1 LFSSYFLKKKKD
13 QTFLLFFLQ
22 SNREW
27 IDTEIT
33 DAELAIVDFFK
44 LRDASIEKRTKKLIG
59 EKLVRYFNDRL
70 KGRESL
76 INKLR
81 DRSSGYKAQIQRLG
95 NRLRQNEEMGDAL
108 KEIDFH
114 QLKIEN
120 QQYLDKID
128 EKNIEL
134 VLLKRQVVKFTQLF
148 NYYKN
153 ALQMR
158 TQDLMDIQ
166 KRIDKQQILLEY
178 SEREMSAADHEQI
191 LAAKKNSHLVEQTTN
206 YRVPEI
212 IDYVRRKALLFSLQR
227 DCEVWQR
234 KLEIVSV
241 NISLMNVFNFLSCC
255 FF

>member
-1 LFSSYFLKKKKD
+1 M
-13 QTFLLFFLQ
+13 FFFQ

-27 IDTEIT
+27 IDSEIT
-33 DAELAIVDFFK
+33 DAELAIADFFK

-108 KEIDFH
+108 KEIDFR

-120 QQYLDKID
+120 QQFLDKID
-128 EKNIEL
+128 EKNHEL
-134 VLLKRQVVKFTQLF
+134 VQLKRQVAQFTKLF
-148 NYYKN
+148 NHYKDQ
-153 ALQMR
+153 LQMR
-158 TQDLMDIQ
+158 TQDLVDIQ
-166 KRIDKQQILLEY
+166 KRIDKQQVLLEY
-178 SEREMSAADHEQI
+178 GEREMSAANQEQNR
-191 LAAKKNSHLVEQTTN
+191 AAQKNFDLVKQTEGF
-206 YRVPEI
+206 YVPEI
-212 IDYVRRKALLFSLQR
+212 IDYVRKKALLYKLQR

-234 KLEIVSV
+234 KLDMVTVEK
-241 NISLMNVFNFLSCC
+241 FLR
-255 FF
+255 FIRFDFLAFV